1 MKIYLKYG
9 LIILTLVFTLSLQGC
24 RERSDLPDMRET
36 FSFKEHKPFG
46 TAIAYKLLE
55 KAYPAQSITIQ
66 HKGFNESAALTNDST
81 SIYLDIS
88 RNYFV
93 SSEDANSILDF
104 VYKGNTAIISA
115 SQIDTVLLDKLYFK
129 QQSFNDKNPLF
140 SDTYANTHL
149 SLVPAVRSIPET
161 THEYYYYPF
170 VNYFSEVNGK
180 YSRIVGYNE
189 LNRPNFVVFF
199 WGRGRLFLHA
209 EPRAFSNY
217 FLLHEKNCQYLL
229 QFLQILPDKPQRI
242 FWDDYYNKINYK
254 EANGSRSFLG
264 AVLANP
270 PLRWAFWILMAVLTL
285 FVFVNGKRRQRIIP
299 VIKPVQNSSVAF
311 AEAIAG
317 LYLKEKSNKTIA
329 DKMVTYFNE
338 LIRSKYFMNS
348 NIFDEDFLTTLSK
361 KSNVPLAETQ
371 RLFRTIKQLA
381 AQTVVG
387 DPELLDLNEQIQQF
401 IKPIN

>member
-1 MKIYLKYG
+1 MKYWLV
-9 LIILTLVFTLSLQGC
+9 ILSLTFTLGFQGC
-24 RERSDLPDMRET
+24 RDRNDLPDIRET
-36 FSFKEHKPFG
+36 FSYKEHKPFG
-46 TAIAYKLLE
+46 TSLAYDLLA
-55 KAYPAQSITIQ
+55 KAYPSQSIILRN
-66 HKGFNESAALTNDST
+66 KGFNESAAWITDST

-93 SSEDANSILDF
+93 SSKDANSLLDF

-115 SQIDTVLLDKLYFK
+115 AQIDTVLLDKLYFK
-129 QQSFNDKNPLF
+129 QQSFDDKNPLF
-140 SDTYANTHL
+140 SDTYSNTHL
-149 SLVPAVRSIPET
+149 SLVPAVRSILQT

-189 LNRPNFVVFF
+189 INRPNFVVFF
-199 WGRGRLFLHA
+199 WGNGRLFLHA

-217 FLLHEKNCQYLL
+217 FLLHKNNYQYLL
-229 QFLQILPDKPQRI
+229 QFLQILPGKPQRI

-254 EANGSRSFLG
+254 EANESGSFLG
-264 AVLANP
+264 AVLSNP
-270 PLRWAFWILMAVLTL
+270 PLRWAFWLLMAVLTL
-285 FVFVNGKRRQRIIP
+285 FIFVNGKRRQRIIP
-299 VIKPVQNSSVAF
+299 VIKPLQNSSVAF

-348 NIFDEDFLTTLSK
+348 NIIDDDFLMTLSK
-361 KSNVPLAETQ
+361 KSNVPLADTQ
-371 RLFRTIKQLA
+371 RLFGTIKQLA
-381 AQTVVG
+381 AKTVVG
-387 DPELLDLNEQIQQF
+387 DPELLNLNDQIQQF
-401 IKPIN
+401 IKPKN